1 MEKKKWKRKNGKE
14 KMIKVKQ
21 AVKFTYLYFF
31 KTLAFWAKRR
41 SYIILLNF
49 KVVVIVIAI
58 QNFVSGWVYL

>member
-31 KTLAFWAKRR
+31 KTFAF
-41 SYIILLNF
+41 
-49 KVVVIVIAI
+49 
-58 QNFVSGWVYL
+58 